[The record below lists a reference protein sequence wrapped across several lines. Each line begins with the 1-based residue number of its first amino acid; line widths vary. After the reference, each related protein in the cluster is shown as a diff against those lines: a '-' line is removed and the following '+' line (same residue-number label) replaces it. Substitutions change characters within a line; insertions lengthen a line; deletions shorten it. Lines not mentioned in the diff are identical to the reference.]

1 VIGHGINFGGALDG
15 DRWRG
20 GGWLREEHFDVVR
33 EAGLDM
39 VRLPVK
45 WSAHQQR
52 RAPYSIAEELFDR
65 VDWAVH
71 AASRRGLDVVL
82 DVHHFDELCADPDR
96 HTDRFLALWTQIG
109 HRYATVGGEL
119 WFELLNEPHDPMSAE
134 RWNELLAR
142 ALSVVRS
149 SRADRGVI
157 VGPVR
162 WNTVDALPTLRL
174 PDDDHLTVTVHYY
187 SPFRFTHQ
195 GASWLGGAHDWLGTS
210 WGTDADR
217 ARVRADLERAS
228 AWARAHGRP
237 LFLGEF
243 GAICG
248 ARMPARADW
257 IATVRSEAERL
268 DISWA
273 YWDFATEFGAFD
285 VTHDA
290 WRPALR
296 QALLGACD
304 DERPRPA

>member
-1 VIGHGINFGGALDG
+1 MGRGINFGGALDG
-15 DRWRG
+15 DPRRD

-33 EAGLDM
+33 EAGFDT

-45 WSAHQQR
+45 WSAHSGR
-52 RAPYSIAEELFDR
+52 RAPYTIADELFDR
-65 VDWAVH
+65 VDWAVR
-71 AASRRGLDVVL
+71 AALRRGLDVVL

-96 HTDRFLALWTQIG
+96 HTHRFLALWLQIAQ
-109 HRYATVGGEL
+109 RYADLGGEL

-134 RWNELLAR
+134 QWNELLAQ

-149 SRADRGVI
+149 SSPHRGVI

-195 GASWLGGAHDWLGTS
+195 GASWLDGANGWVGTS
-210 WGTDADR
+210 WGTDAER
-217 ARVRADLERAS
+217 ARVRADLARAR
-228 AWARAHGRP
+228 AWARARGRP

-243 GAICG
+243 GATACAG
-248 ARMPARADW
+248 MPARVDW
-257 IATVRSEAERL
+257 TGTVRSEAERL
-268 DISWA
+268 DIGWA

-285 VTHDA
+285 VTRHA

-296 QALLGACD
+296 HALLGN
-304 DERPRPA
+304 P